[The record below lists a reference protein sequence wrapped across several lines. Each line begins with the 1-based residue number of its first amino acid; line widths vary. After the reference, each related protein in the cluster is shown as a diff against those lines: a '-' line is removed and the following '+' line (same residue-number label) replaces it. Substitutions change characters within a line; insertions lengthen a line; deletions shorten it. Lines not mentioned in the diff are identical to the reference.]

1 MESSVPIFGPITPIP
16 LDQLL
21 GGVPRKIRDLP
32 LKSFNKGIFA
42 KELVD
47 LDVVP
52 STDPKVVAPSR
63 ENRQDPSGDIREGT
77 YGGTQLALT
86 ELYERIESG

>member
-1 MESSVPIFGPITPIP
+1 MASSQVFEPLKPIP

-21 GGVPRKIRDLP
+21 AGLPHKIRDLP
-32 LKSFNKGIFA
+32 LKSFNQGIFA
-42 KELVD
+42 KELIN

-52 STDPKVVAPSR
+52 PTDPKVVAPSVSNPKKP
-63 ENRQDPSGDIREGT
+63 EGNITEGT

-86 ELYERIESG
+86 EIYDRVASG